1 MGKAKPTISNQCTM
15 AHSSLKHWSSVLDID
30 KKTVLD
36 RDETSSS
43 RNNDASGLV
52 VEEEKEE

>member
-1 MGKAKPTISNQCTM
+1 M
-15 AHSSLKHWSSVLDID
+15 AHSSLKHWCSELDID
-30 KKTVLD
+30 KKTVLDRDEKTVLD

-43 RNNDASGLV
+43 RNNDASGSV